1 MRLDRVIEGWN
12 AETEGMEVRQI
23 QKRAKR
29 QVFELSGNVIV
40 LAGAQQKVFLMVST
54 CFGPCLNP
62 NNK

>member
-23 QKRAKR
+23 QKKSKKSSN
-29 QVFELSGNVIV
+29 ELSGNIIV
-40 LAGAQQKVFLMVST
+40 LAGVQQKVFLMVST